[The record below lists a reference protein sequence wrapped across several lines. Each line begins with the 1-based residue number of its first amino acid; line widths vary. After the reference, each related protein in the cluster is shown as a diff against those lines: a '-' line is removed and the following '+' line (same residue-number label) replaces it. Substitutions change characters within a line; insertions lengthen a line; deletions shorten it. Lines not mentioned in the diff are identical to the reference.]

1 MQSVFTLVHYRYFL
15 NGRIET
21 GYWQSEKKY
30 ELIIWATNFSQEHA
44 ISRRKVGEKTNIIT
58 LSQIWVQSKLTN
70 NLGKGTEAKSTTYK
84 SNKNQA
90 NLSLFFSGWRPA
102 KINSISL
109 PLMFDKHELGQ
120 FLCVRTTFPVICS
133 LCCRFCQVCTCE
145 FISVWC
151 KSGWQPWS
159 EVDTVIVR
167 VPCPSCVSKW
177 SWTSLRNRSFKSMHL
192 TTLLIRARLCYP
204 SASVVAELSRKSQAQ
219 HRLLN
224 EGICLFKVMSIQRW
238 VLSPGSELSLLKAMT
253 YTWVVSVWKHVRQ
266 Q

>member
-1 MQSVFTLVHYRYFL
+1 MQSVFTLVVHYRYFV

-21 GYWQSEKKY
+21 GYWQSEKNY

-44 ISRRKVGEKTNIIT
+44 ISRGKKPNIIT
-58 LSQIWVQSKLTN
+58 PSQIWVQSKLKQ
-70 NLGKGTEAKSTTYK
+70 LGRTEAKSTTYK

-90 NLSLFFSGWRPA
+90 NLSLFFRGWRPA
-102 KINSISL
+102 EINSLSL

-204 SASVVAELSRKSQAQ
+204 SASCGGTKSKITGTASS
-219 HRLLN
+219 
-224 EGICLFKVMSIQRW
+224 FKRRNLPLQSDVHTAGW
-238 VLSPGSELSLLKAMT
+238 VLSPGSELSLLKAVT

>member
-1 MQSVFTLVHYRYFL
+1 
-15 NGRIET
+15 
-21 GYWQSEKKY
+21 
-30 ELIIWATNFSQEHA
+30 
-44 ISRRKVGEKTNIIT
+44 
-58 LSQIWVQSKLTN
+58 
-70 NLGKGTEAKSTTYK
+70 
-84 SNKNQA
+84 
-90 NLSLFFSGWRPA
+90 
-102 KINSISL
+102 
-109 PLMFDKHELGQ
+109 MFDKHELGQ

-224 EGICLFKVMSIQRW
+224 ENIRRCVENTLNRHLESGVHTVGVVAWLKVISSQ
-238 VLSPGSELSLLKAMT
+238 SNESSLCKPQTILPS
-253 YTWVVSVWKHVRQ
+253 YRIFS
-266 Q
+266 